1 MGDSPQY
8 APGQQLAGT
17 VYRVV
22 RHLATGGMGSVY
34 DVEDVTVGK
43 RYVLK
48 TLHPQL
54 VSRHDL
60 AKRMEAEARA
70 LAKLQHPNIVDVVT
84 AGMTTD
90 DQRMPFYVME
100 RLNGQNLRVVI
111 EKKGS
116 LKLSHCYRIAIDVLD
131 ALEHAH
137 ENSVIHRDVKP
148 ENIFLHRNPNG
159 TNTTKLLDFGIMRLL
174 DRKAS
179 HTQGKFIGTLRY
191 ASPEQIFGGE
201 LGPPTDIYS
210 LGIVLYEMI
219 AGRGPFDD
227 VGDAYAIGA
236 AHAQMAPPSVAKFT
250 AVPPQLER
258 LVMSALAKSPQERPR
273 DCFSFA
279 AELRRML
286 REEENAPPPSATAVN
301 VLTSMA
307 PPTQGGLSLAG
318 TEQSP
323 PPSPPP
329 GFTPPGYAPPGYAP
343 PGYAPPPHGS
353 GAAHG
358 SPPPPVRAFGATEIG
373 MIPPSNLDPQQGGNS
388 LPATVRH
395 GAGASGVSA
404 ARAPGAPGAPGSPSV
419 PGATELGV
427 AATLISQPGGDAGRA
442 AAAAARIGS
451 SPGMKP
457 LVDRAAETRAG
468 GLPGTTQRFA
478 QNGTAIDDGA
488 DRLLPEEDVR
498 AALAQRYPLEVPPAS
513 GQRNGEP
520 SDDGR
525 GELLFPRNHGYPQT
539 GTGPLAGEA
548 RTRPPERSMILPL
561 IGAAVF
567 GAMLVGGA
575 VLLVTKPWQRSAA
588 SAAPPAAMTPLPE
601 GATSGSST
609 SASTPSTAMATV
621 TATAAAAAARS
632 TPPTAGGPG
641 GPGGPGAP
649 TTIAIAPAVT
659 AAPQSPPAPPAP
671 LAAPPSTSSTVP
683 SNAAT
688 GKATTPRTSS
698 VPAASASA
706 GSKPARPAASP
717 PRPEAIGFD

>member
-1 MGDSPQY
+1 VGEAAQY

-90 DQRMPFYVME
+90 EQRMPFYVME

-116 LKLSHCYRIAIDVLD
+116 LKLTHCYRIAIDVLD

-148 ENIFLHRNPNG
+148 ENIFLHRNANG

-191 ASPEQIFGGE
+191 ASPEQIFGGD
-201 LGPPTDIYS
+201 LGPATDIYS
-210 LGIVLYEMI
+210 LGIVLYEML

-227 VGDAYAIGA
+227 IGDAYAIGA
-236 AHAQMAPPSVAKFT
+236 AHAQLPPPPISRFAP
-250 AVPPQLER
+250 VPPELEH
-258 LVMSALAKSPQERPR
+258 LVMASLAKQPQDRPR

-279 AELRRML
+279 SELRRML
-286 REEENAPPPSATAVN
+286 RQEEAAPPPSATAVN
-301 VLTSMA
+301 PLTSAA
-307 PPTQGGLSLAG
+307 PPTQSALPLAG
-318 TEQSP
+318 TEQQ
-323 PPSPPP
+323 
-329 GFTPPGYAPPGYAP
+329 A
-343 PGYAPPPHGS
+343 
-353 GAAHG
+353 
-358 SPPPPVRAFGATEIG
+358 PPVRAFGATEVG
-373 MIPPSNLDPQQGGNS
+373 MMPSSSFDPRAAS

-395 GAGASGVSA
+395 GAAVGGSGVA
-404 ARAPGAPGAPGSPSV
+404 APLPG
-419 PGATELGV
+419 TDIGV
-427 AATLISQPGGDAGRA
+427 AATLMSQPGGDTGRA
-442 AAAAARIGS
+442 AADQIIAAQAAAVVAAAARDAAVAAADGRGGS
-451 SPGMKP
+451 VPGVRP
-457 LVDRAAETRAG
+457 PIDRAAETRAG
-468 GLPGTTQRFA
+468 APLGSTQRFA

-488 DRLLPEEDVR
+488 ERLLPEDDVR

-513 GQRNGEP
+513 GHP
-520 SDDGR
+520 DDGR
-525 GELLFPRNHGYPQT
+525 GGELMFPRNHGYAS
-539 GTGPLAGEA
+539 GTGPLSGEA
-548 RTRPPERSMILPL
+548 RTRPPERGMLLPL
-561 IGAAVF
+561 VGAAVF

-575 VLLVTKPWQRSAA
+575 VLLVTKPWQKHAA
-588 SAAPPAAMTPLPE
+588 SAGPPAVAVTTPVIA
-601 GATSGSST
+601 ATNAPVTTAAPTPT
-609 SASTPSTAMATV
+609 SAPAPAALTR
-621 TATAAAAAARS
+621 ATAATVSPIAPTVAITPAMTASALATARS
-632 TPPTAGGPG
+632 
-641 GPGGPGAP
+641 
-649 TTIAIAPAVT
+649 
-659 AAPQSPPAPPAP
+659 
-671 LAAPPSTSSTVP
+671 
-683 SNAAT
+683 
-688 GKATTPRTSS
+688 TTPRTPVTTAATAS
-698 VPAASASA
+698 PAGTAASLPAPGTPPAPASTA
-706 GSKPARPAASP
+706 RKPARAGSGT
-717 PRPEAIGFD
+717 PRPEDVPFE